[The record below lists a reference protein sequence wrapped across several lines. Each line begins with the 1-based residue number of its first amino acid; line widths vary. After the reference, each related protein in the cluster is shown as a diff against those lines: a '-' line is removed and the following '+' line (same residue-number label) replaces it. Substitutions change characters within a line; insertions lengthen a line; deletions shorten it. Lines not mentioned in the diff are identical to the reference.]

1 MYWKEA
7 PDHLIFKIINMAAP
21 ISCKHEM
28 VSEDQARLRYQNNIL
43 QTIGNTPLVRMNRMN
58 EGLLPLILGKMEW
71 LNPGGSSKDRIGI
84 AMVEAAE
91 RLGLLQP
98 GGTIIEPTSGNTGIG
113 LAQAAVVK
121 GYKVIFTMNAKVCQ
135 EKRKILKA
143 YGAEIVVCPCG
154 VAPDDP
160 RSYYKVAERLLEE
173 TPNAFSP
180 NQYANPNNPLAHYHT
195 TGPEIWRDTGGQV
208 THLVVGMGTGGTITG
223 TARYLKE
230 RNPDVRVIG
239 IDAEGSLYRHFY
251 DGTEGKAQGYK
262 IEGIGQDFLPDT
274 IDLGLIDE
282 VIAVSDKEAYGMAR
296 EAARK
301 EAWMVGSS
309 AGAVIA
315 GALKVAGRLGK
326 NAIVVLLLPDS
337 GKNYLS
343 TVFNDEWMEENGLA

>member
-1 MYWKEA
+1 
-7 PDHLIFKIINMAAP
+7 MAT
-21 ISCKHEM
+21 S
-28 VSEDQARLRYQNNIL
+28 VSYKQTPESVNQTQLKYQTNIL
-43 QTIGNTPLVRMNRMN
+43 QSIGNTPLIRMNRMN
-58 EGLLPLILGKMEW
+58 EGLLPLMLGKMEF

-113 LAQAAVVK
+113 LAQAAAVK

-135 EKRKILKA
+135 EKRNILKG
-143 YGAEIVVCPCG
+143 YGAEVVVCPCG

-160 RSYYKVAERLLEE
+160 RSYYKVAERLVEE
-173 TPNAFSP
+173 TPDAFSP
-180 NQYANPNNPLAHYHT
+180 NQYANPNNPLAHYLA
-195 TGPEIWRDTGGQV
+195 TGPEIWRDTAGQI

-230 RNPDVRVIG
+230 QNPDIRIIG
-239 IDAEGSLYRHFY
+239 VDAQGSLYRHFY
-251 DGTEGKAQGYK
+251 DGTEGKAEGYK
-262 IEGIGQDFLPDT
+262 IEGIGQDFLPDS
-274 IDLGLIDE
+274 IDLGLVDE
-282 VIAVSDKEAYGMAR
+282 VITVSDKEAYGMAR
-296 EAARK
+296 EAAKK

-315 GALKVAGRLGK
+315 GALKVAERLDEE
-326 NAIVVLLLPDS
+326 AIVVLLLPDS

-343 TVFNDEWMEENGLA
+343 TVFNDDWMEANGLA

>member
-1 MYWKEA
+1 MTETIA
-7 PDHLIFKIINMAAP
+7 P
-21 ISCKHEM
+21 
-28 VSEDQARLRYQNNIL
+28 ARNVPKVANYAGIKYHNNIL
-43 QTIGNTPLVRMNRMN
+43 CTIGNTPLIKMNRLN
-58 EGLLPLILGKMEW
+58 EGLLPLILAKMEFF
-71 LNPGGSSKDRIGI
+71 NPGGSSKDRIGI

-121 GYKVIFTMNAKVCQ
+121 GYKVIFTMNDKVCQ
-135 EKRKILKA
+135 EKRNILKA
-143 YGAEIVVCPCG
+143 YGAEVVVCPCG

-160 RSYYKVAERLLEE
+160 RSYYKVAERLVKE

-180 NQYANPNNPLAHYHT
+180 NQYANPNNPLAHYHA
-195 TGPEIWRDTGGQV
+195 TGPEIWRDTAGRI
-208 THLVVGMGTGGTITG
+208 THFIAGMGTGGTITG
-223 TARYLKE
+223 TAKYLKE
-230 RNPDVRVIG
+230 QNPDIRVIG

-251 DGTEGKAQGYK
+251 EGTEGKAQGYK

-274 IDLGLIDE
+274 IDLSLVDE
-282 VIAVSDKEAYGMAR
+282 VITVSDKEAYGMAR
-296 EAARK
+296 QAARK

-315 GALKVAGRLGK
+315 GAVKVAQKLDED
-326 NAIVVLLLPDS
+326 AVVVLLLPDS

-343 TVFNDEWMEENGLA
+343 TVFNDEWMEENELA

>member
-1 MYWKEA
+1 
-7 PDHLIFKIINMAAP
+7 F
-21 ISCKHEM
+21 
-28 VSEDQARLRYQNNIL
+28 
-43 QTIGNTPLVRMNRMN
+43 
-58 EGLLPLILGKMEW
+58 

-84 AMVEAAE
+84 AMIEAAE
-91 RLGLLQP
+91 GLGLLKP

-135 EKRKILKA
+135 EKRNILKA
-143 YGAEIVVCPCG
+143 YGAEVVVCPCG

-160 RSYYKVAERLLEE
+160 RSYYKVAERLVEE

-180 NQYANPNNPLAHYHT
+180 NQYANLNNPLAHYRT
-195 TGPEIWRDTGGQV
+195 TGPEIWRDTAGRI
-208 THLVVGMGTGGTITG
+208 THFIAGMGTGGTITG
-223 TARYLKE
+223 TAKYLKE
-230 RNPDVRVIG
+230 QNPNLRVIG

-251 DGTEGKAQGYK
+251 DGTKGKAQGYK
-262 IEGIGQDFLPDT
+262 IEGIGQDFLPGT
-274 IDLGLIDE
+274 IDLGLVDE
-282 VIAVSDKEAYGMAR
+282 VITVSDKEAYGMAR

-315 GALKVAGRLGK
+315 GALKAAKGLDEGAV
-326 NAIVVLLLPDS
+326 VVLLLPDS

-343 TVFNDEWMEENGLA
+343 TAFNDEWMEENELA

>member
-1 MYWKEA
+1 
-7 PDHLIFKIINMAAP
+7 MATSA
-21 ISCKHEM
+21 SCKQSPATEK
-28 VSEDQARLRYQNNIL
+28 QPLLNYQKNIL
-43 QTIGNTPLVRMNRMN
+43 QTIGNTPLVRMNRLN
-58 EGLLPLILGKMEW
+58 QGLYPLLLAKMEF

-91 RLGLLQP
+91 GLGLLKP

-135 EKRKILKA
+135 EKRNILKA
-143 YGAEIVVCPCG
+143 YGAEVVVCPCG

-160 RSYYKVAERLLEE
+160 RSYYKVAERLVEE

-180 NQYANPNNPLAHYHT
+180 NQYANPNNPLAHYLT
-195 TGPEIWRDTGGQV
+195 TGPEIWRDTAGQI
-208 THLVVGMGTGGTITG
+208 THFIAGMGTGGTITG
-223 TARYLKE
+223 TAKYLKE
-230 RNPDVRVIG
+230 QNPDIRVIG

-274 IDLGLIDE
+274 IDLGLVDE
-282 VIAVSDKEAYGMAR
+282 VITVSDKEAYGMAR

-315 GALKVAGRLGK
+315 GALKAAKGLDEDAV
-326 NAIVVLLLPDS
+326 VVLLLPDS

-343 TVFNDEWMEENGLA
+343 TVFNDEWMEENELA